1 MTSVKH
7 SAGRRRKR
15 SFLDR
20 ALHLEAA
27 SVHRRREIS
36 AHVPA
41 FRPAAGAV
49 SEGVSLRQ
57 TPHHPLPRQSDILG
71 NAGAGDL
78 QQEGLPLALQT
89 PLLNIILRNEAPH
102 GLRVPQSGWMHEP
115 KPGASK
121 PHSSYGPMLNTFRR
135 THRWSKVLRDQDEL
149 SLMGRDDKVLH
160 VLFSTIPDDL
170 GLYDKPMARNVQLW
184 TRDFQMLLD
193 GPRASGM
200 DMKATLHTVEEGG
213 LFGYRF
219 VYPAMRVGRHEVYW
233 QRPLVGWLSKKGEP
247 AVLSDAPLG
256 YFTAYDEKDR
266 HPDRAVE
273 LWPRLL
279 KRDIPTAAAQML
291 QHGGTAQGHNIV
303 RGVRKLFAAWEL
315 CGEKTL
321 SRSFARSLLT
331 APKHETLDDWL
342 EALPAEVAG
351 VKELIEAAPAQSDD
365 ASARFAD
372 VRSHG
377 YARL

>member
-1 MTSVKH
+1 MAEAYGATTH
-7 SAGRRRKR
+7 GPNDLRSAGFRILPQDKR
-15 SFLDR
+15 ESFRWPSDETLPSWT
-20 ALHLEAA
+20 APY
-27 SVHRRREIS
+27 IWK
-36 AHVPA
+36 
-41 FRPAAGAV
+41 
-49 SEGVSLRQ
+49 
-57 TPHHPLPRQSDILG
+57 PRQSTDGVKYLLTFRPFGQLPELFQKAYLSGKLHIIPYPGSLIFWG
-71 NAGAGDL
+71 TTGAGNL

-115 KPGASK
+115 KPGSQK
-121 PHSSYGPMLNTFRR
+121 PHSSFGPMLNTFRR

-233 QRPLVGWLSKKGEP
+233 QRPLVAWLSKKGEP

-266 HPDRAVE
+266 RPDRAVE

-279 KRDIPTAAAQML
+279 KPRNTNSRGSNAPTRRDGSGT
-291 QHGGTAQGHNIV
+291 QHRARRPQAVRRLGTV
-303 RGVRKLFAAWEL
+303 RRKDVVALIRPQS
-315 CGEKTL
+315 TR
-321 SRSFARSLLT
+321 RSQAR
-331 APKHETLDDWL
+331 
-342 EALPAEVAG
+342 
-351 VKELIEAAPAQSDD
+351 D
-365 ASARFAD
+365 A
-372 VRSHG
+372 
-377 YARL
+377 